1 MTAKRPIVALHNVSK
16 RYQMGDVPVRAL
28 DTVSLEIAEGEFVV
42 LLGPSGSGKT
52 TTLNL
57 IGGLDRPT
65 EGRIIVAG
73 EEITTYDDEALTDYR
88 RRMVGFVFQFFNLM
102 PTLTAR
108 ENVEFALE
116 LVEEDRRRITQR
128 AEEMLAQVGLA
139 DMADRF
145 PYQMSGGQQQRVAVA
160 RAVAK
165 QPRLLLCD
173 EPTGNLDT
181 EAGRKVLETLR
192 FLNREHGTTVIL
204 VTHNVAIADMAD
216 RVVRMHD
223 GRIAEDRTNPTP
235 KPASAIA
242 W

>member
-1 MTAKRPIVALHNVSK
+1 MKTTPLAALHNVSK
-16 RYQMGDVPVRAL
+16 VYQLGDVPVHAL
-28 DTVSLEIAEGEFVV
+28 DNVSLEIAEGELIVV
-42 LLGPSGSGKT
+42 LGPSGSGKT

-57 IGGLDRPT
+57 LGGLDRPT
-65 EGRIIVAG
+65 EGRILVAG
-73 EEITTYDDEALTDYR
+73 EEISAYDDDALTDYR

-116 LVEEDRRRITQR
+116 LVEQDRRRIAQR
-128 AEEMLAQVGLA
+128 AEEILAQVGLA
-139 DMADRF
+139 EIADRF

-181 EAGRKVLETLR
+181 EAGRNVLETIQS
-192 FLNREHGTTVIL
+192 LNREYGTTVVL
-204 VTHNVAIADMAD
+204 VTHNTAIAEMAD
-216 RVVRMHD
+216 RVIRMHD
-223 GRIAEDRTNPTP
+223 GRIAEEHRNLAP
-235 KPASAIA
+235 KPASAIT

>member
-1 MTAKRPIVALHNVSK
+1 MNTTPLAALHNVSK
-16 RYQMGDVPVRAL
+16 VYQLGDVPVHAL
-28 DTVSLEIAEGEFVV
+28 DNVSLEIAEGELVV
-42 LLGPSGSGKT
+42 VLGPSGSGKT

-57 IGGLDRPT
+57 LGGLDRPT
-65 EGRIIVAG
+65 EGRILVAG
-73 EEITTYDDEALTDYR
+73 EEISAYDDDALTDYR

-116 LVEEDRRRITQR
+116 LVESDRRRITQR
-128 AEEMLAQVGLA
+128 AEEILAQVGLA
-139 DMADRF
+139 EIADRF

-181 EAGRKVLETLR
+181 EAGRNVLETIQS
-192 FLNREHGTTVIL
+192 LNREYGTTVVL
-204 VTHNVAIADMAD
+204 VTHNTAIAEMAD
-216 RVVRMHD
+216 RVIRMHD
-223 GRIAEDRTNPTP
+223 GRIAEEHRNPAP
-235 KPASAIA
+235 KPASAIT

>member
-1 MTAKRPIVALHNVSK
+1 MTTKMPLVTLHNVSK
-16 RYQMGDVPVRAL
+16 IYQMGNVPVRAL
-28 DTVSLEIAEGEFVV
+28 DNVSLEIAAGEFVV

-52 TTLNL
+52 TMLNL
-57 IGGLDRPT
+57 IGGLDHPT

-73 EEITTYDDEALTDYR
+73 EEITTCDEDALTEYR
-88 RRMVGFVFQFFNLM
+88 RRMVGFVFQFFNLI

-116 LVEEDRRRITQR
+116 LVERDRYHITQR
-128 AEEMLAQVGLA
+128 AEDLLVQVGLA
-139 DMADRF
+139 EMADRF
-145 PYQMSGGQQQRVAVA
+145 PYQLSGGQQQRVAVA
-160 RAVAK
+160 RAIAK
-165 QPRLLLCD
+165 RPRLLLCD

-181 EAGRKVLETLR
+181 EAGRTVLETIR
-192 FLNREHGTTVIL
+192 ILNREHGTTVVL

-223 GRIAEDRTNPTP
+223 GRIAEEHTNPTP
-235 KPASAIA
+235 KPASAIV